1 MLSLKDCADYCDLTD
16 DELTA
21 IQRGAHVNTLDA
33 CALAHEAEQSPKN
46 SRRVLKY
53 LQEYLEYVE
62 SKESEERSH
71 EVHQIID
78 HFIVN
83 HRLI

>member
-1 MLSLKDCADYCDLTD
+1 MLSLKDCADYCDLND

-21 IQRGAHVNTLDA
+21 IQRGAHVDSLEA
-33 CALAHEAEQSPKN
+33 CAMAHDAEQNPQN
-46 SRRVLKY
+46 SRRMLKY

-62 SKESEERSH
+62 SKESDERSH
-71 EVHQIID
+71 EVHHVID
-78 HFIVN
+78 HFIKN

>member
-16 DELTA
+16 DELNA
-21 IQRGAHVNTLDA
+21 IQRGAHVTTLDA
-33 CALAHEAEQSPKN
+33 CALAHDAEQNPQN

-62 SKESEERSH
+62 GTESDQRSH
-71 EVHQIID
+71 EVHHVID
-78 HFIVN
+78 HFIKN
-83 HRLI
+83 HHLI